1 MLGKAPH
8 TFLQPNA
15 NMAMWTPCCLYNL
28 TGFCSLKHQRTRQRH
43 QISRQ
48 PAASSITRAGF
59 PTVIFLLSSDWS
71 HPPLSR
77 RMKDIF
83 TENNTRVG
91 PLVYRLQ
98 TRGGGGGRKRVN
110 GQKEGKKRKRLHLCL
125 FPSFIQLH
133 ITDGQL
139 GMRSMRL
146 YIGKEIKSR
155 WEITFRAPKGCDE
168 VSQLAFRRLENIK
181 GGI

>member
-1 MLGKAPH
+1 MLGKSPH
-8 TFLQPNA
+8 AFSQPNA
-15 NMAMWTPCCLYNL
+15 NIVVWTPCWLYNL
-28 TGFCSLKHQRTRQRH
+28 TGFCSSKHQRARQRH

-48 PAASSITRAGF
+48 EAASSITRASF
-59 PTVIFLLSSDWS
+59 PTVIFLLSSDWR
-71 HPPLSR
+71 HPPLSC

-83 TENNTRVG
+83 IENNTRVG

-98 TRGGGGGRKRVN
+98 TRGEERKRVN
-110 GQKEGKKRKRLHLCL
+110 GQKKKGKKEKKPPSVSL
-125 FPSFIQLH
+125 PSFIQLH

-139 GMRSMRL
+139 GMRSMRI
-146 YIGKEIKSR
+146 YIDKEIKSS
-155 WEITFRAPKGCDE
+155 WEITFRALKGCDE